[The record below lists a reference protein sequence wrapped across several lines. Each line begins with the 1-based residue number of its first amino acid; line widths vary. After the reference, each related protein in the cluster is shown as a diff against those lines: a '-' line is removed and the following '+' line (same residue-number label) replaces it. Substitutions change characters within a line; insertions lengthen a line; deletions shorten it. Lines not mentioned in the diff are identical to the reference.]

1 MLDYEIL
8 EAANKE
14 DLIKLFRNWVKE
26 NPDVN
31 ILLPTIQSHIVRK
44 DDKRLLGFY
53 LMFMFTKQSKLMPG
67 QHRMA

>member
-31 ILLPTIQSHIVRK
+31 ILLPTIQSHVLPK
-44 DDKRLLGFY
+44 LDKQTRFY
-53 LMFMFTKQSKLMPG
+53 LMFMFTKQSNLMIG
-67 QHRMA
+67 QKGIA